1 MSTLALPLNY
11 HERARILGS
20 STLYEASHLACAV
33 DSGIVF
39 LGGDPP
45 TVAGRV

>member
-33 DSGIVF
+33 DSGIR
-39 LGGDPP
+39 PI
-45 TVAGRV
+45 